1 MKDNRSNLN
10 NPVRRTMPS
19 VRKVFIMSN
28 RSAPLV
34 SGPPVGQSVVITKKF
49 PLKSLIGRSP
59 DL

>member
-1 MKDNRSNLN
+1 MPS
-10 NPVRRTMPS
+10 VRKVFIMPS